1 MPDWSQAGE
10 DLRRVV
16 AESFEFSAEAPEAA
30 AQGAW
35 WDAEGTLL
43 PIRRRLPAG
52 EWREAAVLMVFH
64 PGGER
69 AGGSGFDGAASPHV
83 LLTERAAALAN
94 HPGQVAFPGGSRDD
108 ADVDAVH
115 TAVREAV
122 EEVSLDTKALGV
134 LGPLPP
140 APLPISS
147 FMVTPVLAVA
157 EDLGVL
163 APEAGE
169 VERIFSVEVEALC
182 DPGNRCSTVLRRG
195 HQVFRGPAFVI
206 DGTLVWGFTAVLL
219 DRLLERLGWARDWDP
234 SREIDP
240 RDYQLL

>member
-16 AESFEFSAEAPEAA
+16 AESFEFRAQAPEAA
-30 AQGAW
+30 ANGAW

-43 PIRRRLPAG
+43 PIRRRLTAG
-52 EWREAAVLMVFH
+52 AWREAAVLLVFH
-64 PGGER
+64 PGHER
-69 AGGSGFDGAASPHV
+69 ASGDGLDRAVRPHV
-83 LLTERAAALAN
+83 LLTERAAVLAN
-94 HPGQVAFPGGSRDD
+94 HPGEVAFPGGSRDA
-108 ADVDAVH
+108 ADVDVVH
-115 TAVREAV
+115 TAVREAA
-122 EEVSLDTKALGV
+122 EEVSLHAEALRV

-147 FMVTPVLAVA
+147 FIVTPVLAVA
-157 EDLGVL
+157 ENLGVL
-163 APEAGE
+163 VPEAGE
-169 VERIFSVEVEALC
+169 VERVFSVEVEALS
-182 DPGNRCSTVLRRG
+182 DPRNRYSTVLRRG
-195 HQVFRGPAFVI
+195 RQVFRGPAFVI

-219 DRLLERLGWARDWDP
+219 DRLLDRLGWARDWDP